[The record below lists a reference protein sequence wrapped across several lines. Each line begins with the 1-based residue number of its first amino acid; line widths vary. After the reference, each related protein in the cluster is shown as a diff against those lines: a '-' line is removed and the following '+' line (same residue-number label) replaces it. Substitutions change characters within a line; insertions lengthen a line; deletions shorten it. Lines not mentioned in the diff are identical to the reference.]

1 MPKKAWSADALKM
14 HRTLYDEKYIE
25 QFFLIAARFWC
36 VGCEWVSEWERF
48 MAKWEQRAKCLVKM
62 MMQ

>member
-25 QFFLIAARFWC
+25 QFFLIAARF
-36 VGCEWVSEWERF
+36 
-48 MAKWEQRAKCLVKM
+48 
-62 MMQ
+62 